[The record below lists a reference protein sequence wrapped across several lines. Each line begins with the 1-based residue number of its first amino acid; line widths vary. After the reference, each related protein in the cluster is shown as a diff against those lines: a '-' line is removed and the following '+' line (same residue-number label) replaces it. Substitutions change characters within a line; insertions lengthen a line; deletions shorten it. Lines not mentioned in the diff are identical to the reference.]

1 MYMVVLLVQEGKVC
15 VCDLPDNS
23 LALISYLVSAC
34 QMTLKQLQIIIP
46 LKQDLSSN
54 VTVRNA

>member
-1 MYMVVLLVQEGKVC
+1 MYMVVLLVQEGQVC

-23 LALISYLVSAC
+23 LALSYLVSAC
-34 QMTLKQLQIIIP
+34 QMTLKKLQIIIQ
-46 LKQDLSSN
+46 LKQDLRSN